1 MKSTAVMA
9 VVALAAP
16 LTSAIPLL
24 PRSDNNARVI
34 SLPIERR
41 HVPDILSHERR
52 RLAKRQNVVEQILD
66 NDQALYYANL
76 SIGTPQQALR
86 LHIDTG
92 SSDLWVNTA
101 DSAFCSSSQNPC
113 QGGTYSSSASSTYK
127 LVNNEFN
134 ISYVD
139 GSAALGDY
147 VSDTLHF
154 GGVTLENFQFGI
166 GETSSSEEGVLGIG
180 YTSNEVQVGRAG
192 LQPYPNLPAALL
204 EAGHIRSNAYS
215 LWLNDLDA
223 STGEIL
229 FGGVNTAKYEG
240 SLATVPVIQTY
251 GGYYELVVALTAL
264 SINGQDLSNSNSL
277 PAGVLLDS
285 GATLTYLPNDITT
298 LIYNEVQAVYQDSV
312 GAAYAECTLADSSAT
327 LDFEFSGQR
336 IRVPYNE
343 LFLDAGTDSR
353 GNPLTFTNGEKA
365 CLFGIAPAQGG
376 ISVLGD
382 TFLRSAYVVYDLA
395 NNEISLAQTVFN
407 ATASDIQEIGT
418 GASSVP
424 NATPVA
430 NPVTSV
436 VAESG
441 GARLGGATGTA
452 TGGIGSPTGASGN
465 AASMDKAVP
474 FFGLI
479 LTAALTVMAAL

>member
-1 MKSTAVMA
+1 MA
-9 VVALAAP
+9 VAALAAP
-16 LTSAIPLL
+16 LAAAIPLL
-24 PRSDNNARVI
+24 PRSDNARVI
-34 SLPIERR
+34 SMPIERR
-41 HVPDILSHERR
+41 HVPDILSYERR
-52 RLAKRQNVVEQILD
+52 RLGKRQNVVEQILD
-66 NDQALYYANL
+66 NDQSLYYANL
-76 SIGTPQQALR
+76 TIGTPQQTLR

-101 DSAFCSSSQNPC
+101 DSTFCSSSRNPC
-113 QGGTYSSSASSTYK
+113 EGGTYSSSASSTYK

-139 GSAALGDY
+139 GSAAVGDY

-166 GETSSSEEGVLGIG
+166 GETSSSEQGVLGIG
-180 YTSNEVQVGRAG
+180 YASNEVQVNRAG
-192 LQPYPNLPAALL
+192 LKAYPNLPEALL
-204 EAGHIRSNAYS
+204 NDGHIRSNAYS

-251 GGYYELVVALTAL
+251 GGYYELVVALTAMK
-264 SINGQDLSNSNSL
+264 INGQDLSNSNNL

-285 GATLTYLPNDITT
+285 GATLTYLPNDIAS

-327 LDFEFSGQR
+327 LDFEFSGQT

-407 ATASDIQEIGT
+407 ATASDIVEIGT
-418 GASSVP
+418 GTGSVP

-430 NPVTSV
+430 SPVTSV
-436 VAESG
+436 IAESG

-452 TGGIGSPTGASGN
+452 TGGIGSPTGSSSN
-465 AASMDKAVP
+465 AAPIDKAVP
-474 FFGLI
+474 LFGLI
-479 LTAALTVMAAL
+479 IASALAAITLL